1 MSTIRA
7 FIQFFFAKRSH
18 PRGLIET
25 VWKCDIRHQ
34 ERQELWA
41 LVVVILIWSW
51 IACYNFISNE
61 AFYIIKAKS
70 PFDNLVEEPAGLA
83 VLGACLCWAAAVWA
97 VVSRLEESGINL
109 MVVMW
114 SKGLA
119 MSELLYNSD
128 TEIADKLSC
137 CDRAEW
143 QDWGLPAWLR
153 HWGHSILW
161 SLMETS
167 FTSKHQEIEI

>member
-1 MSTIRA
+1 M
-7 FIQFFFAKRSH
+7 FIIT
-18 PRGLIET
+18 P
-25 VWKCDIRHQ
+25 CDG
-34 ERQELWA
+34 W
-41 LVVVILIWSW
+41 LVYVQQLCGRWS
-51 IACYNFISNE
+51 
-61 AFYIIKAKS
+61 
-70 PFDNLVEEPAGLA
+70 AG
-83 VLGACLCWAAAVWA
+83 
-97 VVSRLEESGINL
+97 LEESRINL

-119 MSELLYNSD
+119 MSDLLYNSD